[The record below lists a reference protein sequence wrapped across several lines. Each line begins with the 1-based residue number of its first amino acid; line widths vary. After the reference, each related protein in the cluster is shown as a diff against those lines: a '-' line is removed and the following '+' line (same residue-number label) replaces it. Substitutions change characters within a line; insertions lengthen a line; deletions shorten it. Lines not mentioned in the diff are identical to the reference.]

1 MATDLMIC
9 GHCEYHYKRSNKKG
23 IFHYCEIPVIG
34 YSIEIGYVED
44 NKAWVWG
51 TPKECP
57 YELEHLV
64 SDEGVIKESSDGEEP
79 TERIYR
85 SE

>member
-1 MATDLMIC
+1 MP
-9 GHCEYHYKRSNKKG
+9 E
-23 IFHYCEIPVIG
+23 VG
-34 YSIEIGYVED
+34 YDIQIGYVEE

-57 YELEHLV
+57 YLLEHTV

-79 TERIYR
+79 IERIYR
-85 SE
+85 SN